1 MYMNFKMSD
10 CRWLSKKINDENP
23 AVRCVVTEGELEI
36 VLEIHRDGS
45 PWSGS
50 NEDKEVCMFPR
61 IIDSTKVL

>member
-1 MYMNFKMSD
+1 MSD
-10 CRWLSKKINDENP
+10 CSWKSEKINDENP

-50 NEDKEVCMFPR
+50 NEDKYYVSPPTQCPR
-61 IIDSTKVL
+61 AKCFF

>member
-1 MYMNFKMSD
+1 MSD
-10 CRWLSKKINDENP
+10 CRWLSEKINDENP

-50 NEDKEVCMFPR
+50 KEDKYVSPP
-61 IIDSTKVL
+61 K